1 MIASRK
7 IPIRS
12 SLRAAQ
18 AVRAEKKENRKMKRI
33 VRAGAIKAAC
43 AVWCASCAATW
54 GAAVGVSYT
63 HYRFKIDA
71 IYGSSAIGTQIS
83 ELALLCDGENV
94 TRKHLGSVARAESVP
109 RSVMTPGAEGTW
121 NDMNINHKEGVAK
134 AIDGTTATKFY
145 DCNASPVRSN
155 AAYRDMCWVELAY
168 TNALRVT
175 AYRWATAD
183 DSLSLNGNCRTPTAF
198 RLQGS
203 DDGETWTDID
213 VQANFAPPTTA
224 FTWTRAFPVG
234 GATDV
239 GGYATDAK
247 WFRWTVRRKWRN
259 NDRNGGNGDN
269 VQVTGA
275 EWSMQVGS
283 FELYDAAG
291 NNLAN
296 GLVPVAKN
304 TAATA
309 LNPGEATAC
318 EPAGATHG
326 DEGEAICGFQSL
338 FDGNPDSKYMCGCV
352 LDTCRRITVTMR
364 LSTTASPVTGYGV
377 QGAYD
382 AVSQPGR
389 NPARWTLDAS
399 YDGETW
405 FTLDERAGV
414 TPPVVSNGYFNA
426 GLPYPFQG
434 AAPCGREIVVGA
446 FDAASAIGN
455 PIPGAGK
462 TVRKVG
468 SSSYAYAGGVPG
480 GVDVEG
486 GSLAIMPSFT
496 NYRFKMDA
504 LNEFATSA
512 IGAQFGELMLFD
524 DWTNVTHA
532 GRTAVAKWTSV
543 SNKTTGAVW
552 GGHTASWAVDRTFGN
567 WFYDCNL
574 SVVRSYDP
582 FWDNCYA
589 HLTFS
594 TPRRVSQYVWATGG
608 DCFLHNSTCRSP
620 RDFRLQGSN
629 DGETWTDLDVRTD
642 FAAPTASNTWCTVF
656 TSPGAARAAT
666 ATQGTSAKYFR
677 LTIKSKKNN
686 GVNSMQFSE
695 FGLFDRDGVRVNTN
709 LTVLAQGNAA
719 TALAAGEAT
728 AQAPRAVNVTSGECL
743 QNIFDEDT
751 ATKFLYGNGG
761 TFNVNDSSTWLVI
774 TMRLRDD
781 APDVYGYGFATAN
794 DAQERDP
801 DVWLLEASA
810 DGTTW
815 TKLDERSGYKM
826 TTTRLVW
833 DTYAMPFADA
843 TPAVDWCVSNVC
855 VAAGAS
861 LRVGDDR
868 VQIGGLTV
876 DCAAGGGAI
885 DRLNAAETGTLNL
898 VNATGTSF
906 AGYSLPLTIGTLVNG
921 DNVRRWT
928 VSLDG
933 VPHKEIR
940 AKPTGAG
947 GIVFLAAGTTVFFR

>member
-1 MIASRK
+1 MTKSMV
-7 IPIRS
+7 
-12 SLRAAQ
+12 LF
-18 AVRAEKKENRKMKRI
+18 
-33 VRAGAIKAAC
+33 GAIC
-43 AVWCASCAATW
+43 AVGTSVASAAAT
-54 GAAVGVSYT
+54 GVSYT
-63 HYRFKIDA
+63 HYRFKVDA
-71 IYGSSAIGTQIS
+71 IYGSSAVGMQIS

-94 TRKHLGSVARAESVP
+94 TRKHLESVARAPSVP
-109 RSVMTPGAEGTW
+109 RSVTDPNGTGTW

-145 DCNASPVRSN
+145 DCNASPTRSN
-155 AAYRDMCWVELAY
+155 AEYRDMCWVELAY

-175 AYRWATAD
+175 AYRWATAN
-183 DSLSLNGNCRTPTAF
+183 DSTALNGNCRTPTAF

-213 VQANFAPPTTA
+213 VQTNFMPPTTT
-224 FTWTRAFPVG
+224 FTWTRIFPVG
-234 GATDV
+234 GTTDT

-247 WFRWTVRRKWRN
+247 WFRWTIRRKWRN

-269 VQVTGA
+269 VQVEGA
-275 EWSMQVGS
+275 QWSMQVAS

-296 GLVPVAKN
+296 GLTPVAKD

-318 EPAGATHG
+318 EPVNATHG
-326 DEGEAICGFQSL
+326 DEGEEICGFQSL
-338 FDGNPDSKYMCGCV
+338 FNGISDSKYLCGCV
-352 LDTCRRITVTMR
+352 LDSCRRITVTMR
-364 LSTTASPVTGYGV
+364 LPDSAPAVIGYGM

-382 AVSQPGR
+382 VVQFPGR

-405 FTLDERAGV
+405 FTLDERVGV

-434 AAPCGREIVVGA
+434 AAPCGNEIVVGA
-446 FDAASAIGN
+446 FDTASAAGN
-455 PIPGAGK
+455 PIPGSGK

-468 SSSYAYAGGVPG
+468 SSAYAYVGGVPG
-480 GVDVEG
+480 GVDVES
-486 GSLAIMPSFT
+486 GSLAIMPAFT

-504 LNEFATSA
+504 MNECATSA

-532 GRTAVAKWTSV
+532 GRTSVVKGAPVA
-543 SNKTTGAVW
+543 NKTTGSTW
-552 GGHTASWAVDRTFGN
+552 NGHNAAFAVDKTFAN

-574 SVVRSYDP
+574 SPYRSYDP

-594 TPRRVSQYVWATGG
+594 TPRRVTQYVWATGG
-608 DCFLHNSTCRSP
+608 DNFLYNSTCRSP

-629 DGETWTDLDVRTD
+629 DGETWTDIDVRTD

-656 TSPGAARAAT
+656 TSPGAARAVT
-666 ATQGTSAKYFR
+666 ATSGTSDKYFR

-686 GVNSMQFSE
+686 SVNSMQFSE
-695 FGLFDRDGVRVNTN
+695 FGLFDRDGLRVNTN
-709 LTVLAQGNAA
+709 LTVLAKGKAA

-728 AQAPRAVNVTSGECL
+728 ADAPKNINLTSGECL
-743 QNIFDEDT
+743 LNAFDGNT
-751 ATKFLYGNGG
+751 ATKFLYGNSG
-761 TFNVNDSSTWLVI
+761 TFNVTNASTWLVI

-815 TKLDERSGYKM
+815 TTLDERSGYKM
-826 TTTRLVW
+826 TTERLVW

-843 TPAVDWCVSNVC
+843 MPTVDWCVSNVC

-861 LRVGDDR
+861 LTIGDDR
-868 VQIGGLTV
+868 VQVGGLTV
-876 DCAAGGGAI
+876 DCAAGGGTV
-885 DRLNAAETGTLNL
+885 DRLNVTARGTINL
-898 VNATGTSF
+898 TNAGGVSF
-906 AGYSLPLTIGTLVNG
+906 VEYNLPLTIGTLVNG
-921 DNVRRWT
+921 DNLRNWHVT
-928 VSLDG
+928 VDG
-933 VPHKEIR
+933 APRSEIFAR
-940 AKPTGAG
+940 ATDEG
-947 GIVFLAAGTTVFFR
+947 GIVLHSTGTTVIFR

>member
-1 MIASRK
+1 MTKSMV
-7 IPIRS
+7 
-12 SLRAAQ
+12 LF
-18 AVRAEKKENRKMKRI
+18 
-33 VRAGAIKAAC
+33 GAIC
-43 AVWCASCAATW
+43 AVGTSVAFAAAT
-54 GAAVGVSYT
+54 GVSYT
-63 HYRFKIDA
+63 HYRFKVDA
-71 IYGSSAIGTQIS
+71 IYGSSAVGMQIS

-94 TRKHLGSVARAESVP
+94 TRKHLESVARAPSVP
-109 RSVMTPGAEGTW
+109 RSVTDPNGTGTW

-155 AAYRDMCWVELAY
+155 AEYRDMCWVELTY

-175 AYRWATAD
+175 AYRWATAN
-183 DSLSLNGNCRTPTAF
+183 DSTALNGNCRTPTAF

-203 DDGETWTDID
+203 DDGETWTEID
-213 VQANFAPPTTA
+213 VQTNFTPPTTT
-224 FTWTRAFPVG
+224 FTWTRNFPVG
-234 GATDV
+234 GTTDT

-247 WFRWTVRRKWRN
+247 WFRWTIRRKWRN

-269 VQVTGA
+269 VQVEGA
-275 EWSMQVGS
+275 QWSMQIGS
-283 FELYDAAG
+283 FELYDAGG
-291 NNLAN
+291 NNLAE
-296 GLVPVAKN
+296 GLTPVAKD

-318 EPAGATHG
+318 EPVNATHG
-326 DEGEAICGFQSL
+326 DEGEEICGFQSL
-338 FDGNPDSKYMCGCV
+338 FNGISDSKYLCGCV
-352 LDTCRRITVTMR
+352 LDSCRRITVTMR
-364 LSTTASPVTGYGV
+364 LPDSAPAVIGYGM

-382 AVSQPGR
+382 VVQFPGR

-405 FTLDERAGV
+405 FTLDERVGV

-434 AAPCGREIVVGA
+434 AAPCGNEIVVGA
-446 FDAASAIGN
+446 FDTASATGN
-455 PIPGAGK
+455 PIPGSGK

-468 SSSYAYAGGVPG
+468 SSAYAYVGGVPG
-480 GVDVEG
+480 GVDVES
-486 GSLAIMPSFT
+486 GSLAIMPAFT

-504 LNEFATSA
+504 MNECATSA

-532 GRTAVAKWTSV
+532 GRTSVVKGAPVAH
-543 SNKTTGAVW
+543 KTTGSTW
-552 GGHTASWAVDRTFGN
+552 NGHNAGYAVDKTFAN

-574 SVVRSYDP
+574 SPYRSYDP

-594 TPRRVSQYVWATGG
+594 TPRRVTQYVWATGG
-608 DCFLHNSTCRSP
+608 DNFLYNSTCRSP

-629 DGETWTDLDVRTD
+629 DGETWTDIDVRTD

-656 TSPGAARAAT
+656 TSPGAAGAVT
-666 ATQGTSAKYFR
+666 ATSGTSAKYFR

-686 GVNSMQFSE
+686 SVNSMQFSE
-695 FGLFDRDGVRVNTN
+695 FGLFDRDGLRVNTN
-709 LTVLAQGNAA
+709 LTVLAKGKAA

-728 AQAPRAVNVTSGECL
+728 ADAPKNINLTSGECL
-743 QNIFDEDT
+743 LNAFDANT
-751 ATKFLYGNGG
+751 ATKFLYGNSG
-761 TFNVNDSSTWLVI
+761 TFNVTNSSTWLVI

-815 TKLDERSGYKM
+815 TTLDERSGYKM
-826 TTTRLVW
+826 TTERLVW

-843 TPAVDWCVSNVC
+843 MPTVDWCVSNVC

-861 LRVGDDR
+861 LTIGDDR
-868 VQIGGLTV
+868 VQVGGLKV
-876 DCAAGGGAI
+876 DCAAGGGTV
-885 DRLNAAETGTLNL
+885 DRLNVAAKGTVNL
-898 VNATGTSF
+898 VNAGGVSF
-906 AGYSLPLTIGTLVNG
+906 VEYNLPLTIGTLVNG
-921 DNVRRWT
+921 DNLRNWHVT
-928 VSLDG
+928 VDG
-933 VPHKEIR
+933 APRSEIFAR
-940 AKPTGAG
+940 ATDEG
-947 GIVFLAAGTTVFFR
+947 GIVLHSTGTTVIFR